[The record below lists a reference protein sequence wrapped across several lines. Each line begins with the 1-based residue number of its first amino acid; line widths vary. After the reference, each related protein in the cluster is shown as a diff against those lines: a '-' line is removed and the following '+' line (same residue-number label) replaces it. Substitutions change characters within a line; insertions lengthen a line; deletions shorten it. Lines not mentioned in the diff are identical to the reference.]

1 MEITSEELRCIK
13 DKAKRLMLQKQ
24 IKMNSVISQAI
35 AQNTLMN
42 KLTKTKLSKLTS
54 LLKNDSLYQGL
65 VTPNNQNLLNKMPY
79 ILFGVVESVFVDE
92 DKSENLSIKKFYL
105 IDNKTNMVIGV
116 FAVKIYGEEDL
127 TYEFSDV
134 YVLRDEEN

>member
-1 MEITSEELRCIK
+1 MADKKLINDYCKEVADEFVNKYLKELDDNIYKMLNAIGFDYCTDDVGSWLVSK
-13 DKAKRLMLQKQ
+13 DYDL
-24 IKMNSVISQAI
+24 KM
-35 AQNTLMN
+35 
-42 KLTKTKLSKLTS
+42 
-54 LLKNDSLYQGL
+54 
-65 VTPNNQNLLNKMPY
+65 
-79 ILFGVVESVFVDE
+79 DE

-105 IDNKTNMVIGV
+105 IDNKTNIVIGV

>member
-42 KLTKTKLSKLTS
+42 KLT
-54 LLKNDSLYQGL
+54 
-65 VTPNNQNLLNKMPY
+65 
-79 ILFGVVESVFVDE
+79 
-92 DKSENLSIKKFYL
+92 
-105 IDNKTNMVIGV
+105 
-116 FAVKIYGEEDL
+116 
-127 TYEFSDV
+127 
-134 YVLRDEEN
+134 

>member
-1 MEITSEELRCIK
+1 M
-13 DKAKRLMLQKQ
+13 
-24 IKMNSVISQAI
+24 
-35 AQNTLMN
+35 
-42 KLTKTKLSKLTS
+42 
-54 LLKNDSLYQGL
+54 
-65 VTPNNQNLLNKMPY
+65 
-79 ILFGVVESVFVDE
+79 DE

>member
-1 MEITSEELRCIK
+1 MEDKNLINDYCKEVADEFVNKYLKELDDNIYKMLNAFGFEYCK
-13 DKAKRLMLQKQ
+13 DDVGSWLVSKDYDL
-24 IKMNSVISQAI
+24 KM
-35 AQNTLMN
+35 
-42 KLTKTKLSKLTS
+42 
-54 LLKNDSLYQGL
+54 
-65 VTPNNQNLLNKMPY
+65 
-79 ILFGVVESVFVDE
+79 DE